1 MFDSSEEKSDVRKHV
16 PPHEMKTKTTLLLLA
31 LVVAVAVYIKY
42 YESKGPN
49 TEEAK
54 RQAQNVINFERDALE
69 GIVIQNG
76 DDKIELH
83 KQDQKWRIEAPFKDQ
98 ADRGA
103 VENLLADLDAWQKFD
118 SIPAKEI
125 VENKNRLDEYG
136 LSKGKLKLKL
146 LGKDAPAEITFGNDA
161 ALQGKMYVRVGDG
174 SDVIIAAQS
183 VRNDI
188 AKKPED
194 FRDKKLTDLTA
205 AQVTRL
211 LLKTTAGEMELEK
224 KSDHWEIV
232 KPLRARG
239 DDQKINDLLAQ
250 VTTAQIQQ
258 FVAEDRGDLRPYGLA
273 EPRGSIALF
282 SAEDKSAGRTDSS
295 RGETGQTLQIGGVPE
310 KEKEQVYVRFTAR
323 NAVYTLPK
331 KIEEILAVK
340 PADLRDRHLV
350 RIDTNILDRITIDAP
365 GKGKT
370 VLGRKDENWTIAS
383 RNNQPANSGEVN
395 RLLDLLKVEQVT
407 KFVEDVASDLPKY
420 GLDKPQL
427 QLTFSSFASENTPET
442 TAGEHPFATI
452 AFGKIDGENVY
463 ARLGDEPFIV
473 AVRRSLLDNIFTDP
487 LQWQEL
493 AIFRFKPDEVHK
505 LTVMTDRESALIRN
519 ENKEWT
525 WVTGSEPINQ
535 VNVQS
540 LLNTL
545 TVLRAVRW
553 VGVTTPAHGVDKPQI
568 TITFTT
574 SPDDK
579 NVHKLFVGASA
590 GQGMWF
596 ARTDER
602 EGTFVISNPDF
613 NALRLP
619 LLALPAP
626 SPTASAA
633 GTPAVSASPTVSAS
647 PKP

>member
-1 MFDSSEEKSDVRKHV
+1 
-16 PPHEMKTKTTLLLLA
+16 MKTKTTLLLLI
-31 LVVAVAVYIKY
+31 VAVAVACWIKF

-54 RQAQNVINFERDALE
+54 RLAGNVVNFERDALE

-76 DDKIELH
+76 DDRVELR
-83 KQDQKWRIEAPFKDQ
+83 KQDQKWRLEAPFKDQ

-103 VENLLADLDAWQKFD
+103 VENLIADLDGWQKFD

-125 VENKNRLDEYG
+125 AQNKGLLEEYG

-146 LGKDAPAEITFGNDA
+146 LGKDAPPEITFGNDA
-161 ALQGKMYVRVGDG
+161 ALQGKMYVRVGDSG
-174 SDVIIAAQS
+174 DVIIAAQS

-194 FRDKKLTDLTA
+194 FRDKKLTDLTT
-205 AQVTRL
+205 AQVVRAL
-211 LLKTTAGEMELEK
+211 VKTSAGEMELEK
-224 KSDHWEIV
+224 KAEHWEIV

-250 VTTAQIQQ
+250 ITTAQIQQ

-273 EPRGSIALF
+273 EPRGSVTLF
-282 SAEDKSAGRTDSS
+282 ATDDKSASRTDSS

-331 KIEEILAVK
+331 KIEELLALK

-350 RIDTNILDRITIDAP
+350 RIDTNILDRITIEAA

-370 VLGRKDENWTIAS
+370 VLARKDENWTIAS
-383 RNNQPANSGEVN
+383 RNNQPANSSEVN

-427 QLTFSSFASENTPET
+427 QVTFSSFASENTPES

-452 AFGKIDGENVY
+452 AFGKIEGENVY
-463 ARLGDEPFIV
+463 ARLGDEPFVV
-473 AVRRSLLDNIFTDP
+473 AVRRSLLDNIFVDP

-505 LTVMTDRESALIRN
+505 LTVATDREHVFTRN
-519 ENKEWT
+519 DKNEWQ
-525 WVTGSEPINQ
+525 GNEPANT
-535 VNVQS
+535 VNIQS

-545 TVLRAVRW
+545 TMLRAVRW
-553 VGVTTPAHGVDKPQI
+553 TGATTPAHGLDKPQV
-568 TITFTT
+568 TISFTT

-579 NVHKLFVGASA
+579 SVHKLTVGAPA
-590 GQGMWF
+590 GEGMWF
-596 ARTDER
+596 ARTEEK
-602 EGTFVISNPDF
+602 EGTFVLSNPDL
-613 NALRLP
+613 NAFKLP
-619 LLALPAP
+619 LVAMP
-626 SPTASAA
+626 SPSPVASPF
-633 GTPAVSASPTVSAS
+633 GTPSVPPSSPDPSVS
-647 PKP
+647 PKS

>member
-1 MFDSSEEKSDVRKHV
+1 
-16 PPHEMKTKTTLLLLA
+16 MKTKTTLLLLA
-31 LVVAVAVYIKY
+31 VVVAVAVYIKY

-76 DDKIELH
+76 DDKIELR
-83 KQDQKWRIEAPFKDQ
+83 KQDQKWRLEAPFKDQ

-103 VENLLADLDAWQKFD
+103 VENLLADLDGWQKYD
-118 SIPAKEI
+118 SIPAQEI
-125 VENKNRLDEYG
+125 AKDKGRLDEFG

-146 LGKDAPAEITFGNDA
+146 LGKNAPPEITFGSEA
-161 ALQGKMYVRVGDG
+161 ALQGKMYVRVGDT

-188 AKKPED
+188 AKKPEE
-194 FRDKKLTDLTA
+194 FRDKKLTDLTT
-205 AQVTRL
+205 AQVTRA

-273 EPRGSIALF
+273 EPRGSITLF
-282 SAEDKSAGRTDSS
+282 SADNKN
-295 RGETGQTLQIGGVPE
+295 GQVLQIGGPAGAGE

-323 NAVYTLPK
+323 NAIYTLPR
-331 KIEEILAVK
+331 KIEEVLSVK

-350 RIDTNILDRITIDAP
+350 RIDTNILDRINIEAAGKPKTILA
-365 GKGKT
+365 
-370 VLGRKDENWTIAS
+370 RKDENWTIAS

-395 RLLDLLKVEQVT
+395 RLLDLLRAEQVT

-442 TAGEHPFATI
+442 TAGEHPFATL
-452 AFGKIDGENVY
+452 AFGKVDGDNIY

-473 AVRRSLLDNIFTDP
+473 AVRRGLLDNIFADP
-487 LQWQEL
+487 LQWQEV
-493 AIFRFKPDEVHK
+493 AIFRLKPDEVHR
-505 LTVMTDRESALIRN
+505 LAVVMDREAALVRN
-519 ENKEWT
+519 EKKEWT
-525 WVTGSEPINQ
+525 WVNGNEPIHQ

-553 VGVTTPAHGVDKPQI
+553 AGATTPAHGLDKPQLA
-568 TITFTT
+568 ITFTT
-574 SPDDK
+574 STDDK
-579 NVHKLFVGASA
+579 NVHKLMVGASA

-619 LLALPAP
+619 LVAAPVP
-626 SPTASAA
+626 SPTA
-633 GTPAVSASPTVSAS
+633 PAVSATPTVSAS

>member
-1 MFDSSEEKSDVRKHV
+1 
-16 PPHEMKTKTTLLLLA
+16 MKTKTTLLLLA
-31 LVVAVAVYIKY
+31 VVVAAAVYIKY

-76 DDKIELH
+76 DDKIELR
-83 KQDQKWRIEAPFKDQ
+83 KRDQKWRIEAPFKDQ

-103 VENLLADLDAWQKFD
+103 VENLLADLDGWQKFD

-125 VENKNRLDEYG
+125 AKDKNRLDEYG

-146 LGKDAPAEITFGNDA
+146 LGKDAPPEITFGNDA

-188 AKKPED
+188 AKKPEE
-194 FRDKKLTDLTA
+194 FRDKKLTDLTT
-205 AQVTRL
+205 AQVTRV
-211 LLKTTAGEMELEK
+211 LLKTTAGEMEVEK
-224 KSDHWEIV
+224 KSDHWEII

-282 SAEDKSAGRTDSS
+282 SAGDK
-295 RGETGQTLQIGGVPE
+295 TGQTLQIGGVPE

-350 RIDTNILDRITIDAP
+350 RIDTNILDRITIDASE
-365 GKGKT
+365 KGKT
-370 VLGRKDENWTIAS
+370 VLARKDENWTIAS

-395 RLLDLLKVEQVT
+395 RLLSLLQVEQVT

-442 TAGEHPFATI
+442 TAGEHPFAAI
-452 AFGKIDGENVY
+452 AFGKADGENVY

-473 AVRRSLLDNIFTDP
+473 AVRRSLLDSIFTDP

-505 LTVMTDRESALIRN
+505 FTVVIDRESALIRN
-519 ENKEWT
+519 ENKEWI
-525 WVTGSEPINQ
+525 WVKGSEPINQ

-540 LLNTL
+540 MLNTL
-545 TVLRAVRW
+545 TVLRAARW
-553 VGVTTPAHGVDKPQI
+553 AGATTPAHGVDKPQL
-568 TITFTT
+568 TITFST

-619 LLALPAP
+619 LVALPAP
-626 SPTASAA
+626 SPSPAVTSSATPA
-633 GTPAVSASPTVSAS
+633 PISPAVSPS

>member
-1 MFDSSEEKSDVRKHV
+1 
-16 PPHEMKTKTTLLLLA
+16 MKTKTTALLLIVA
-31 LVVAVAVYIKY
+31 IAVALWIKF

-49 TEEAK
+49 TDEAK
-54 RQAQNVINFERDALE
+54 RLAGNVVNFERDGLE

-76 DDKIELH
+76 DDRIELK
-83 KQDQKWRIEAPFKDQ
+83 KQDQKWRLEAPFKDQ

-103 VENLLADLDAWQKFD
+103 VENLIADLDGWQKFD
-118 SIPAKEI
+118 AISASEI
-125 VENKNRLDEYG
+125 EKNKGLLDEYG

-146 LGKDAPAEITFGNDA
+146 LGKGTPPEITFGNDA
-161 ALQGKMYVRVGDG
+161 ALQGKMYVRVGDSG
-174 SDVIIAAQS
+174 DVVIAAQS

-194 FRDKKLTDLTA
+194 FRDKKLTDLTTT
-205 AQVTRL
+205 QVVRAL
-211 LLKTTAGEMELEK
+211 VKTSAGEMELEK
-224 KSDHWEIV
+224 KAEHWEIV

-250 VTTAQIQQ
+250 ITTAQIQQ

-273 EPRGSIALF
+273 EARGSITLF
-282 SAEDKSAGRTDSS
+282 AIDDK
-295 RGETGQTLQIGGVPE
+295 TGQTLQIGGVPE

-323 NAVYTLPK
+323 SAVYTLPK
-331 KIEEILAVK
+331 KIEELLALK

-383 RNNQPANSGEVN
+383 RNNQPANSSEVK
-395 RLLDLLKVEQVT
+395 RLLDWVIAEQVT

-427 QLTFSSFASENTPET
+427 QMTFSSFASENTPESV
-442 TAGEHPFATI
+442 AGEHPFATI
-452 AFGKIDGENVY
+452 AFGKVDGDNVF

-473 AVRRSLLDNIFTDP
+473 AVRRGLLDSIFADP

-493 AIFRFKPDEVHK
+493 AIFRFKPDEAHK
-505 LTVMTDRESALIRN
+505 LTVTTDREHTFTRN
-519 ENKEWT
+519 DKNEWQ
-525 WVTGSEPINQ
+525 GNEPANT
-535 VNVQS
+535 VNIQS

-553 VGVTTPAHGVDKPQI
+553 AGATTPAHGFDKPQV
-568 TITFTT
+568 TIAFTT

-579 NVHKLFVGASA
+579 SVHKLVVGASA
-590 GQGMWF
+590 GEGMWF
-596 ARTDER
+596 AKTDER
-602 EGTFVISNPDF
+602 EGTFVLSNPDL
-613 NALRLP
+613 NAFKLP
-619 LLALPAP
+619 LAAMP
-626 SPTASAA
+626 SPSPVASPNASA
-633 GTPAVSASPTVSAS
+633 SASPTVSAS

>member
-1 MFDSSEEKSDVRKHV
+1 
-16 PPHEMKTKTTLLLLA
+16 MKTKTTVILLIVA
-31 LVVAVAVYIKY
+31 IAVALYIKF
-42 YESKGPN
+42 YESKAPN

-54 RQAQNVINFERDALE
+54 RQAGNVVNFERDNLE

-76 DDKIELH
+76 DDRIELK

-103 VENLLADLDAWQKFD
+103 VENLVNDLDGWQKFD
-118 SIPAKEI
+118 SIPASEI
-125 VENKNRLDEYG
+125 EKNKNLLDEFG

-146 LGKDAPAEITFGNDA
+146 LGKNAPPEIAFGNDA
-161 ALQGKMYVRVGDG
+161 ALQGKMYVRAGENGD
-174 SDVIIAAQS
+174 VVIAAQS

-194 FRDKKLTDLTA
+194 FRDKKLTDLTT
-205 AQVTRL
+205 AQVMRAL
-211 LLKTTAGEMELEK
+211 VKTAAGEMELEK
-224 KSDHWEIV
+224 KADHWEIV

-250 VTTAQIQQ
+250 ITTAQIQQ

-273 EPRGSIALF
+273 EPRGSVTLF
-282 SAEDKSAGRTDSS
+282 AVDDK
-295 RGETGQTLQIGGVPE
+295 TGQTLQIGGPAGAGE
-310 KEKEQVYVRFTAR
+310 KDKDQVYVRFTAR

-331 KIEEILAVK
+331 KIEEILALK

-350 RIDTNILDRITIDAP
+350 RIDTNILDRITIEAP

-370 VLGRKDENWTIAS
+370 ILARKDETWTIAS
-383 RNNQPANSGEVN
+383 RSNQPANSSEVN
-395 RLLDLLKVEQVT
+395 RMLDLLKAEQVT

-427 QLTFSSFASENTPET
+427 QVTLSSFASENTPES

-452 AFGKIDGENVY
+452 AFGKIEGDNVF
-463 ARLGDEPFIV
+463 ARLGEEPFIV
-473 AVRRSLLDNIFTDP
+473 AVRRSLLDNIFVDP
-487 LQWQEL
+487 LQWQEV
-493 AIFRFKPDEVHK
+493 AIFRFKPDEIHK
-505 LTVMTDRESALIRN
+505 LTVRTDREFALVRN
-519 ENKEWT
+519 DQKQWT
-525 WVTGSEPINQ
+525 WVKGSEPINT

-545 TVLRAVRW
+545 SVLRAVRW
-553 VGVTTPAHGVDKPQI
+553 TGATTPAHGLDKPQV

-579 NVHKLFVGASA
+579 SVHKLVVGAAA
-590 GQGMWF
+590 GDGMWF
-596 ARTDER
+596 ARTDEH
-602 EGTFVISNPDF
+602 EGTFVMSNPDL
-613 NALRLP
+613 NALKLP
-619 LLALPAP
+619 LVATPSPSPAP
-626 SPTASAA
+626 SLSA
-633 GTPAVSASPTVSAS
+633 TPALSAS

>member
-1 MFDSSEEKSDVRKHV
+1 
-16 PPHEMKTKTTLLLLA
+16 MKTKTTLLLLI
-31 LVVAVAVYIKY
+31 VAVAVALWIKF

-54 RQAQNVINFERDALE
+54 RQAGNVVNFERDALD

-76 DDKIELH
+76 DDRIELK
-83 KQDQKWRIEAPFKDQ
+83 KQDQKWRLEAPFKDQ

-103 VENLLADLDAWQKFD
+103 VENLIADLDGWEKFD
-118 SIPAKEI
+118 SIPANEI
-125 VENKNRLDEYG
+125 AKDKSKLDEYG

-146 LGKDAPAEITFGNDA
+146 LGKDAPPEITFGNDA
-161 ALQGKMYVRVGDG
+161 AFQGKLYVRVGDTG
-174 SDVIIAAQS
+174 DVVIAAQS

-194 FRDKKLTDLTA
+194 FRDRKLTDLTT
-205 AQVTRL
+205 AQVVRAL
-211 LLKTTAGEMELEK
+211 VKTAVGEMELEK
-224 KSDHWEIV
+224 KADHWEIV

-250 VTTAQIQQ
+250 ITTAQIQQ

-273 EPRGSIALF
+273 EPRGSVTLF
-282 SAEDKSAGRTDSS
+282 AVDDK
-295 RGETGQTLQIGGVPE
+295 TGQTLQIGGVPE
-310 KEKEQVYVRFTAR
+310 KEKEQVYVRFTTR

-331 KIEEILAVK
+331 KIEEMLALK

-350 RIDTNILDRITIDAP
+350 RIDTNILDRITIESA

-370 VLGRKDENWTIAS
+370 VLGRKDENWMIIS
-383 RNNQPANSGEVN
+383 RNNQPANSSEVN
-395 RLLDLLKVEQVT
+395 RLLELLKAEQVT

-427 QLTFSSFASENTPET
+427 QMTFSSFASENTPES

-452 AFGKIDGENVY
+452 AFGKIDSDNVY

-473 AVRRSLLDNIFTDP
+473 TVRRSLLDNISADP
-487 LQWQEL
+487 SQWQEL

-505 LTVMTDRESALIRN
+505 LTVTTDRESALVRN
-519 ENKEWT
+519 DKKEWT
-525 WVTGSEPINQ
+525 WVKGTEPIDT
-535 VNVQS
+535 VNVRS

-553 VGVTTPAHGVDKPQI
+553 TGATTPAHGFDKPQV

-579 NVHKLFVGASA
+579 SVHKLVVGAAA
-590 GQGMWF
+590 GEGMWF

-602 EGTFVISNPDF
+602 EGTFVMSNPDL
-613 NALRLP
+613 NAFKLP
-619 LLALPAP
+619 LVALPSP
-626 SPTASAA
+626 SPAASPA
-633 GTPAVSASPTVSAS
+633 GTPAASPS

>member
-1 MFDSSEEKSDVRKHV
+1 LASGGIGAPDKRFEFQS
-16 PPHEMKTKTTLLLLA
+16 MKTKTTLLLLI
-31 LVVAVAVYIKY
+31 VAVAVALWIKF

-54 RQAQNVINFERDALE
+54 RQAGNVVNFERDALE

-76 DDKIELH
+76 DDRIELK
-83 KQDQKWRIEAPFKDQ
+83 KQDQKWRLEAPFKDQ

-103 VENLLADLDAWQKFD
+103 VENLIADLDSWQKFD
-118 SIPAKEI
+118 SIAASEIAKD
-125 VENKNRLDEYG
+125 KSKLDEYG

-146 LGKDAPAEITFGNDA
+146 LGKDMPPEIGFGNDA
-161 ALQGKMYVRVGDG
+161 AFQGKLYVRVGDTG
-174 SDVIIAAQS
+174 DVVIAAQS

-194 FRDKKLTDLTA
+194 FRDKKLTDLTT
-205 AQVTRL
+205 AQVVRAL
-211 LLKTTAGEMELEK
+211 VKTAAGEMELEK
-224 KSDHWEIV
+224 KADHWEIV

-250 VTTAQIQQ
+250 ITTAQIQQ

-273 EPRGSIALF
+273 EPRGSVTLF
-282 SAEDKSAGRTDSS
+282 AVDDK
-295 RGETGQTLQIGGVPE
+295 TGQTLQIGGVPE

-331 KIEEILAVK
+331 KIEEMLALK

-350 RIDTNILDRITIDAP
+350 RIDTNILDRITIEAA
-365 GKGKT
+365 GRGKT
-370 VLGRKDENWTIAS
+370 VLGRKDENWMLVS
-383 RNNQPANSGEVN
+383 RNNQPANSSEVN
-395 RLLDLLKVEQVT
+395 RLLELLKAEQVT

-427 QLTFSSFASENTPET
+427 QVTFSSFASENTPES

-452 AFGKIDGENVY
+452 AFGKIDGDNVY

-473 AVRRSLLDNIFTDP
+473 TVRRSLLDNIFADP

-505 LTVMTDRESALIRN
+505 FTVMTDHESALVRN
-519 ENKEWT
+519 DKKEWT
-525 WVTGSEPINQ
+525 RVKGTEPINT
-535 VNVQS
+535 VNVHS

-553 VGVTTPAHGVDKPQI
+553 TGATTPAHGFDKPQV
-568 TITFTT
+568 TIAFTT

-579 NVHKLFVGASA
+579 SVHKLVVGAAA
-590 GQGMWF
+590 GEGMWF

-602 EGTFVISNPDF
+602 EGTFVMSNPDL
-613 NALRLP
+613 NAFKLP
-619 LLALPAP
+619 LVALPSP
-626 SPTASAA
+626 SPA
-633 GTPAVSASPTVSAS
+633 ASPTTQTAPTPSPAAS
-647 PKP
+647 PR

>member
-1 MFDSSEEKSDVRKHV
+1 
-16 PPHEMKTKTTLLLLA
+16 MKTKTTLLLLA
-31 LVVAVAVYIKY
+31 VVVAVAVYIKY
-42 YESKGPN
+42 YESQGPN
-49 TEEAK
+49 TVEAK
-54 RQAQNVINFERDALE
+54 RQAQNVINFERDTLD

-76 DDKIELH
+76 DDKIELRR
-83 KQDQKWRIEAPFKDQ
+83 QDLKWRIEAPFKDQ

-103 VENLLADLDAWQKFD
+103 IENLLADLDAWQKYD
-118 SIPAKEI
+118 SIPASEI
-125 VENKNRLDEYG
+125 AKDKNKLDEFG
-136 LSKGKLKLKL
+136 LSKAKLRLKL
-146 LGKDAPAEITFGNDA
+146 LGKNAPPEITFGNDA
-161 ALQGKMYVRVGDG
+161 ALQGKMYVRIGDG
-174 SDVIIAAQS
+174 NEVVIAAQS

-188 AKKPED
+188 AKKPEE
-194 FRDKKLTDLTA
+194 FRDRKLTDLAT
-205 AQVTRL
+205 AQVTRA
-211 LLKTTAGEMELEK
+211 LLKTAAGEMEVEK
-224 KSDHWEIV
+224 KADHWEIV

-239 DDQKINDLLAQ
+239 DDQKIADLLAQ

-258 FVAEDRGDLRPYGLA
+258 FIAEDRGDLRPYGLA
-273 EPRGSIALF
+273 EPRGSITLF
-282 SAEDKSAGRTDSS
+282 SADDKN
-295 RGETGQTLQIGGVPE
+295 GQVLQIGGPAAGE
-310 KEKEQVYVRFTAR
+310 KEKDQVYVRFTSR

-350 RIDTNILDRITIDAP
+350 RIDMNVLDRITIDAA

-370 VLGRKDENWTIAS
+370 VLARKDESWTIAS
-383 RNNQPANSGEVN
+383 RNNQPANGGEVT
-395 RLLDLLKVEQVT
+395 RMLDLVRTEQVT

-427 QLTFSSFASENTPET
+427 QLTFSSFASENTAET

-452 AFGKIDGENVY
+452 AFGKIDGDNVF

-473 AVRRSLLDNIFTDP
+473 AVRRSLLDNIFADP

-493 AIFRFKPDEVHK
+493 GIFRFKPDEVHK
-505 LTVMTDRESALIRN
+505 LTVTTDRESALVRN
-519 ENKEWT
+519 EKKEWT
-525 WVTGSEPINQ
+525 WVKGSDPINT

-553 VGVTTPAHGVDKPQI
+553 VGATTPAHGFDKPQI

-579 NVHKLFVGASA
+579 AAHKLVVGSSA
-590 GQGMWF
+590 GEGMWF

-602 EGTFVISNPDF
+602 EGTFVMSNPDL
-613 NALRLP
+613 NAFKLP
-619 LLALPAP
+619 LVAMP
-626 SPTASAA
+626 SPSPAASPSATAS
-633 GTPAVSASPTVSAS
+633 PAVSVSPH
-647 PKP
+647 